1 MSASLLCVHELFS
14 TELNDLAITL
24 SGPHIYQ
31 GCIYTSFYE
40 FVYMNRIFM
49 LRKLH
54 TLCVSKFLYAVV
66 IRLYHKVLFF
76 FYM

>member
-1 MSASLLCVHELFS
+1 MLANQPLYVHDLFS
-14 TELNDLAITL
+14 TEFKNLAITL

-31 GCIYTSFYE
+31 VIYIHLHVYISFYE

-54 TLCVSKFLYAVV
+54 TLYVSKILYAVV
-66 IRLYHKVLFF
+66 YQIVS
-76 FYM
+76 